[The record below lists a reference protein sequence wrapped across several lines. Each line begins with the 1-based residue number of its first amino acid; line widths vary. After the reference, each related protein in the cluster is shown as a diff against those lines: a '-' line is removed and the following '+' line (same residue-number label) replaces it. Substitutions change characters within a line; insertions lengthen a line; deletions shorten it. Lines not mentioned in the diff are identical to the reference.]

1 MCGLSC
7 LFDIMI
13 ETRCKPMQLAE
24 IGAIDIERAIAA
36 RVRDFVPDSAT
47 LQAGIGE
54 VSVALSDSLT
64 DSPLVTTASIA
75 RCSPRA

>member
-1 MCGLSC
+1 M
-7 LFDIMI
+7 
-13 ETRCKPMQLAE
+13 ELAE

-75 RCSPRA
+75 ICSPRA